1 LRHNFAEEL
10 SRISA
15 VKVFPGE
22 ANYLF
27 LKILTSTDSARLA
40 EFCLQRGVMIRRCD
54 NYPGLSS
61 GRFFRVAVR
70 REEENAHLL
79 SVFHAFWPTSV
90 NKATRPPRAAALMVQ
105 GTCSDAGKS
114 IITTGFCRIFRQD
127 GLLVAPFKAQNMS
140 LNSFVTRAGDEMGRA
155 QVVQAQA
162 AGVDPDS
169 RMNPLLLKPNSDTG
183 SQIIVR
189 GKPVGNMTVNGYNAY
204 KPIAWETV
212 KSCYDSLAGEYQVVV
227 LEGAGSPGEINLK
240 ADDLVNMR
248 MARYADAAVLIVGD
262 IDRGGVY
269 ASFVGTMEVLA
280 EWERR
285 LVQGFLVNKFRGQ
298 ADLLASAHS
307 YVREH
312 TGRPVLGVIP
322 YLADLRLPQ
331 EDSVTFKKG
340 GFNRRRSGDAVDI
353 AVIDLPHIANFTD
366 IEPLLEEPD
375 VNVHI
380 VKQGSEV
387 KSPAA
392 IILPGSKNVIADLT
406 RLERHGLVAAIRQAV
421 AAGAELV
428 GICGGYQML
437 GKKIGDPYAIESAT
451 REIDGM
457 GFLAMTTQIETE
469 KRLTRKSGVHKH
481 SGERVFGYEIHHGIS
496 TQNGEPVLL
505 FEDGSSCGLISPDGM
520 VWGSYLHGLFDSD
533 TFRRWFVDRLRQ
545 RNGLAP
551 LGQVIAPYNLEN
563 SLDRLADCLRENVD
577 MAKIYQFL
585 KL

>member
-1 LRHNFAEEL
+1 
-10 SRISA
+10 
-15 VKVFPGE
+15 
-22 ANYLF
+22 
-27 LKILTSTDSARLA
+27 
-40 EFCLQRGVMIRRCD
+40 
-54 NYPGLSS
+54 
-61 GRFFRVAVR
+61 
-70 REEENAHLL
+70 
-79 SVFHAFWPTSV
+79 
-90 NKATRPPRAAALMVQ
+90 
-105 GTCSDAGKS
+105 
-114 IITTGFCRIFRQD
+114 
-127 GLLVAPFKAQNMS
+127 
-140 LNSFVTRAGDEMGRA
+140 
-155 QVVQAQA
+155 
-162 AGVDPDS
+162 
-169 RMNPLLLKPNSDTG
+169 
-183 SQIIVR
+183 
-189 GKPVGNMTVNGYNAY
+189 
-204 KPIAWETV
+204 
-212 KSCYDSLAGEYQVVV
+212 
-227 LEGAGSPGEINLK
+227 
-240 ADDLVNMR
+240 

-285 LVQGFLVNKFRGQ
+285 LVRGFLVNKFRGQ

-322 YLADLRLPQ
+322 YLADLGLPQ

-340 GFNRRRSGDAVDI
+340 SFNRRRSGDAVEI

-406 RLERHGLVAAIRQAV
+406 HLERHGLVAAIRQAV

-451 REIDGM
+451 REMDGM
-457 GFLAMTTQIETE
+457 GFLAMTTQIEAE
-469 KRLTRKSGVHKH
+469 KRLTRKSGRHSL

-505 FEDGSSCGLISPDGM
+505 FDDGSSCGLISPDNM
-520 VWGSYLHGLFDSD
+520 VWGSYLHGIFDSD
-533 TFRRWFVDRLRQ
+533 TFRRWFIDRLRQ

-551 LGQVIAPYNLEN
+551 LGQVIAPYDLEN
-563 SLDRLADCLRENVD
+563 SFDRLAACLRENVD